1 MKAAF
6 RHDDSL
12 DSTGSGGSFN
22 LPQNNF
28 ALVGQ
33 DAGNELPVNSNRMD
47 NQQNSGSG
55 SSTDVGW
62 TGDSK
67 AADTRLMSQEG
78 VFQLTKDLR
87 TFSEALTALK
97 SVFLDERN
105 SLDKSQRVLAH
116 ERLGELLQ
124 VLKMVVDKYAELN
137 STEILSMA
145 GVLIRH
151 VKEYNYED
159 DRLDASP
166 DIFRAINNLA
176 MAFSNSV
183 SECLMGDVHISPRL
197 SMTSSHSFD
206 NFEAS
211 DQRTE
216 SIENPQEIPTTEVPS
231 SENTSSE
238 HADELLQ
245 RMDAGLEM
253 AFERAKILSKYLSD
267 LMTYVK
273 KKAHLEM
280 EHSKSLLKLS
290 QATKPILSEQS
301 FLPFQ
306 SLYCTALDHDRE
318 YGSNSHTMYQ
328 AQILQQKFLEP
339 LQAKKSQHDKRRKT
353 IRDTW
358 NKEKRRSEEAILN
371 MKKAK
376 QTYQVKIQEYHKAKE
391 AAIKAETEQSQQSN
405 PSHPAKHG
413 AISQTTTLGSVLYS
427 AAASGKMEK
436 KKRQEEDTNL
446 KATQAEHNYKA
457 YVMEAN
463 KRLRDLER
471 NKVHYLQQLRDL
483 MTQCDQTAQSVTIS
497 YFQLHQQ
504 LFSPLPVQFQAMC
517 EDAKRYEPGFQ
528 YTEYIRN
535 LPSQPYHMRS
545 DFEFEQV
552 SVDGAPYL
560 VSGRSMETD
569 DYHGKSTSQVHHRTK
584 GLSDTESSSSRS
596 LDDISPS
603 ASPGDLTRPPHGNRR
618 LSNAGSLSSEENL
631 ADKDVPGSNL
641 AIPAEHGGLGPTPES
656 SPVPYRHQ
664 TSKPASKIATMA
676 ANVQRA
682 FKSKKSSKSSLFGV
696 EFAVATQDVPD
707 GIPYLVKRCIAEID
721 NRALNAKGIY
731 RVNGVKNRV
740 EKLCTQFDASADRV
754 DLSQQSPHDVSGVLK
769 YFLRQLPEPLMQFN
783 LYLTFLDIA
792 KDYQQVITSTNEA
805 MAQAKEAN
813 LPMPDPPTR
822 ALLDSFVL
830 RLKETVE
837 TLPLANRNTL
847 QYIISHLTRIA
858 SQSHDNKM
866 TANNLAIVFGPTL
879 LRPQLTDGNESL
891 KTLIDMPYQSR
902 IVELL
907 LIHKDAIFGTHTHT
921 AGNIFPFAGFQHT
934 PSSYSVDEGS
944 TEPENDGIT
953 ASLRQVT
960 LIAEGTNK
968 SSDEV
973 SHEDD
978 ILLNFDDDLP
988 TEAPQASNASG
999 SDVHILPLTDC
1010 GEIIRDSSGVNNVDM
1025 KTNLNGSSQNSGLEG
1040 GKLNSTKQR
1049 PNLLNLRTSS
1059 TESEPNLLDFSPKT
1073 GLTPLTENAIC
1084 NDVLIPVVPA
1094 RNRSRK
1100 TSANRTEG
1108 ARPDE
1113 LLSGGDAENLSNL
1126 SESLYSSM
1134 SRRISISSVSKI
1146 TKNLGRRPPLLK
1158 AGSVDSLAC
1167 PPEPKASDQ
1176 QPRSRK
1182 LPTIP
1187 AHVSGLNSAYYM
1199 AGRTPPQPSMGQKSS
1214 SFSLSLP
1221 NPDTSAPAAKR
1232 GILLD
1237 DFKSNEEKEGSFC

>member
-921 AGNIFPFAGFQHT
+921 AGNIFPFA
-934 PSSYSVDEGS
+934 
-944 TEPENDGIT
+944 
-953 ASLRQVT
+953 
-960 LIAEGTNK
+960 
-968 SSDEV
+968 
-973 SHEDD
+973 
-978 ILLNFDDDLP
+978 
-988 TEAPQASNASG
+988 
-999 SDVHILPLTDC
+999 DC

>member
-1 MKAAF
+1 
-6 RHDDSL
+6 
-12 DSTGSGGSFN
+12 
-22 LPQNNF
+22 
-28 ALVGQ
+28 
-33 DAGNELPVNSNRMD
+33 
-47 NQQNSGSG
+47 
-55 SSTDVGW
+55 
-62 TGDSK
+62 
-67 AADTRLMSQEG
+67 MSQEG

-105 SLDKSQRVLAH
+105 SSDKSQRVLAH

-197 SMTSSHSFD
+197 SMIPVQTSSHSFD
-206 NFEAS
+206 TFEAS

-216 SIENPQEIPTTEVPS
+216 SIENPPEIPTTEVPS

-391 AAIKAETEQSQQSN
+391 AAIKAETEQ
-405 PSHPAKHG
+405 
-413 AISQTTTLGSVLYS
+413 ILYS

-535 LPSQPYHMRS
+535 LPSQPYHIRS

-560 VSGRSMETD
+560 VSATSAHNFINVAEFRFNLHLVIIGRSMETD
-569 DYHGKSTSQVHHRTK
+569 DYHGKSTSQGHHRTK

-603 ASPGDLTRPPHGNRR
+603 ASPGDLTRATHGSRR

-682 FKSKKSSKSSLFGV
+682 FKVDNNLFYVHGVADSGNCLFCDLKVLTFAKVVLNLKHSKKSSKSSLFGV
-696 EFAVATQDVPD
+696 EFSVATQDVPD

-740 EKLCTQFDASADRV
+740 EKLCTQFDLSADRV

-783 LYLTFLDIA
+783 LYPTFLDIA

-822 ALLDSFVL
+822 AFLDSFVL

-837 TLPLANRNTL
+837 TLPLPNRNTL

-907 LIHKDAIFGTHTHT
+907 LIHKDAIF
-921 AGNIFPFAGFQHT
+921 
-934 PSSYSVDEGS
+934 
-944 TEPENDGIT
+944 
-953 ASLRQVT
+953 
-960 LIAEGTNK
+960 
-968 SSDEV
+968 
-973 SHEDD
+973 
-978 ILLNFDDDLP
+978 
-988 TEAPQASNASG
+988 
-999 SDVHILPLTDC
+999 
-1010 GEIIRDSSGVNNVDM
+1010 
-1025 KTNLNGSSQNSGLEG
+1025 
-1040 GKLNSTKQR
+1040 
-1049 PNLLNLRTSS
+1049 
-1059 TESEPNLLDFSPKT
+1059 
-1073 GLTPLTENAIC
+1073 
-1084 NDVLIPVVPA
+1084 
-1094 RNRSRK
+1094 
-1100 TSANRTEG
+1100 
-1108 ARPDE
+1108 
-1113 LLSGGDAENLSNL
+1113 
-1126 SESLYSSM
+1126 
-1134 SRRISISSVSKI
+1134 
-1146 TKNLGRRPPLLK
+1146 
-1158 AGSVDSLAC
+1158 
-1167 PPEPKASDQ
+1167 
-1176 QPRSRK
+1176 
-1182 LPTIP
+1182 
-1187 AHVSGLNSAYYM
+1187 
-1199 AGRTPPQPSMGQKSS
+1199 
-1214 SFSLSLP
+1214 
-1221 NPDTSAPAAKR
+1221 
-1232 GILLD
+1232 
-1237 DFKSNEEKEGSFC
+1237 

>member
-33 DAGNELPVNSNRMD
+33 DAGNEIPVNSNRMD

-105 SLDKSQRVLAH
+105 SSDKSQRVLAH

-206 NFEAS
+206 TFEAS

-216 SIENPQEIPTTEVPS
+216 SIENPPEIPTTEVPS

-413 AISQTTTLGSVLYS
+413 AVSQTTTLGSVLYS

-535 LPSQPYHMRS
+535 LPSQPYHIRS

-569 DYHGKSTSQVHHRTK
+569 DYHGKSTSQGHHRTK

-603 ASPGDLTRPPHGNRR
+603 ASPGDLTRATHGSRR

-696 EFAVATQDVPD
+696 EFSVATQDVPD

-740 EKLCTQFDASADRV
+740 EKLCTQFDLSADRV

-783 LYLTFLDIA
+783 LYPTFLDIA

-822 ALLDSFVL
+822 AFLDSFVL

-837 TLPLANRNTL
+837 TLPLPNRNTL

-921 AGNIFPFAGFQHT
+921 AGNIFPFA
-934 PSSYSVDEGS
+934 
-944 TEPENDGIT
+944 
-953 ASLRQVT
+953 
-960 LIAEGTNK
+960 
-968 SSDEV
+968 
-973 SHEDD
+973 
-978 ILLNFDDDLP
+978 
-988 TEAPQASNASG
+988 
-999 SDVHILPLTDC
+999 DC
-1010 GEIIRDSSGVNNVDM
+1010 GEIIRDSSGVNNIDM

-1040 GKLNSTKQR
+1040 GKLNSMKQR
-1049 PNLLNLRTSS
+1049 PNLLNLHTSS

-1084 NDVLIPVVPA
+1084 NDVQIPVVPA

-1108 ARPDE
+1108 AKPDE

-1158 AGSVDSLAC
+1158 SGSFDSLAC
-1167 PPEPKASDQ
+1167 PLEPKVSDQ

-1187 AHVSGLNSAYYM
+1187 AHVSGTNSAYYM